1 MHSIDLLMISA
12 LRPGRPAAERRRAGD
27 SGAALLRG
35 MLDEIDYG
43 LLLVTATGELR
54 YANQLA
60 HQELGSGGPLQTAGP
75 LVRTRAE
82 AELGRLQGALADAAR
97 GRRTLVT
104 LGHNGHALLVAVI
117 PMDAGEG
124 GDEAGEHL
132 ALLVFS
138 KRASCAALT
147 VDFYARSNHLTAA
160 ESTVLLRLSQG
171 LAPKEIARIH
181 GVALSTVR
189 SQITSIRTKTQ
200 TGSIGELAR
209 RVAALPP
216 FAPALK
222 AAPSASLGPQDL
234 AARGVA
240 PRWPVLRR
248 AALPSLACGAC

>member
-1 MHSIDLLMISA
+1 MHSIDLLMMSA
-12 LRPGRPAAERRRAGD
+12 LRPGRPAEERRRFGD

-43 LLLVTATGELR
+43 LLLVTASGELR

-60 HQELGSGGPLQTAGP
+60 RQELGSDGPLQTTGP
-75 LVRTRAE
+75 TLRTRAE
-82 AELGRLQGALADAAR
+82 AELGRLQGALTEAAR

-104 LGHNGHALLVAVI
+104 LGYNGHALLVAVI
-117 PMDAGEG
+117 PMGTDEGSGHGAGEQ
-124 GDEAGEHL
+124 L

-160 ESTVLLRLSQG
+160 ESTVLLRLSEG
-171 LAPKEIARIH
+171 LAPKEIAQAH

-222 AAPSASLGPQDL
+222 AALSTTLGHQAQPRPTTYAVRPQ
-234 AARGVA
+234 RGLSQVA
-240 PRWPVLRR
+240 EPH
-248 AALPSLACGAC
+248 